1 MLQGPFEALQD
12 KITVILSKTNK
23 NTKRGEK
30 MIFKVNDLFYICKVG
45 RWREGFTHCVQVCN
59 KFGEPLVR
67 SCTKYYN
74 RTWEKYHFQSA
85 MMNAQRALER
95 KFDRC
100 KAGRAWVNYVWENWT
115 PYDFENEP
123 QQGQLN

>member
-30 MIFKVNDLFYICKVG
+30 MIFKVNDLFYVCTVG
-45 RWREGFTHCVQVCN
+45 RWREGFTHKVQVCN

-85 MMNAQRALER
+85 MKNAQTALER
-95 KFDRC
+95 KLNRC

-115 PYDFENEP
+115 AYDFENEP